1 MGKRN
6 LIIAQFRLGKIPNH
20 NSEIENSTT
29 APAMA
34 SAPISTQTPIEKFDA
49 LLSSSEFLFI
59 VSYRGHWCPFCRAYL
74 TTLTSLLPEM
84 RKSTGYEGEAI
95 VDESNELVGYLREKF
110 GWEVAITERK
120 GYEHGMAQPGVLVL
134 KKDGEVLEKWAIV
147 PSLMNIG
154 GAKDRPEL
162 PQIWEN
168 IQAKLKGEKQVHGA
182 YKKISAIG
190 VFKSAIFG

>member
-1 MGKRN
+1 V
-6 LIIAQFRLGKIPNH
+6 I
-20 NSEIENSTT
+20 
-29 APAMA
+29 
-34 SAPISTQTPIEKFDA
+34 
-49 LLSSSEFLFI
+49 
-59 VSYRGHWCPFCRAYL
+59 
-74 TTLTSLLPEM
+74 LTSEPATFLPEM